1 MGAGYGTRTTA
12 VGPEPQRGTE
22 STKRMLGKGAVVIDG
37 LQRYL
42 NGVGSSLAD
51 TSDCD
56 VRGEAEKRTTNEHQS
71 TRMKKWLWWTLWG
84 RGMGFARRQLG
95 RSHKEAQNPQNE
107 HGENAVVVDG
117 LQRCLNDVASL
128 ADASGC
134 DSVGEAGK

>member
-1 MGAGYGTRTTA
+1 MNSRY
-12 VGPEPQRGTE
+12 RGRPFNGGSLTE
-22 STKRMLGKGAVVIDG
+22 ATKRHRIHKTNAGKSAVVVDG

-51 TSDCD
+51 ASGCD

-71 TRMKKWLWWTLWG
+71 TRMKKWLCWTLWG

-107 HGENAVVVDG
+107 CEEM
-117 LQRCLNDVASL
+117 RSRL
-128 ADASGC
+128 AGC
-134 DSVGEAGK
+134 